1 MNFVFDLD
9 FGKQLTDQ
17 QRTLDSRTENKTIL
31 INDLQEFFK
40 RRSEIDL
47 EYGKNMDRL
56 CDRFTER
63 FQKQRA
69 NYGLPKCVTNFSL
82 SL

>member
-1 MNFVFDLD
+1 MLD
-9 FGKQLTDQ
+9 A
-17 QRTLDSRTENKTIL
+17 RTENKTFL

-63 FQKQRA
+63 FQKQRST
-69 NYGLPKCVTNFSL
+69 YGFTK
-82 SL
+82 